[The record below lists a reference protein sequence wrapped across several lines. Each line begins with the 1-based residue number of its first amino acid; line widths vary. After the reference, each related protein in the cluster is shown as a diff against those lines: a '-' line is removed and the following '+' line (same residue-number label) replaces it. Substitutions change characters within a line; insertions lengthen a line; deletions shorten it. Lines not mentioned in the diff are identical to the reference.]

1 MDEQCRQRPEL
12 VQSAKETVAGCTE
25 CGTCVR
31 RCAFLTRYG
40 MPRDIARRVLAGERT
55 VDPFEC
61 SLCNLCAAVC
71 PEELAPGDL
80 FLALRRLAADQGLVD
95 FKPYAPL
102 LGYEKRGHSSLFAWY
117 PPSPVKTVFFPGCTL
132 PGTRPRITW
141 KLFEA
146 LRKCEP
152 EAAMVLDCC
161 HKPSHDLGRQPF
173 FVEQFEN
180 IRNRLLALDVERV
193 VVACPNCH
201 KVFRK
206 YGEGLTV
213 TTVYE
218 VLAQYQ
224 TRMKREAVS
233 ASPRTT
239 VQVTV
244 HDPCPLRNQA
254 GVHQAVRSLLEARG
268 FAIREMRDSGERTL
282 CCGEGGAVGFKNP
295 ALAVTWIEKRRAQ
308 AQGDLIVT
316 YCAGCAGF
324 LNRVAPTC
332 HLGDVL
338 FQPERTLAG
347 KNMATKPPF
356 TYLNRLLLKHQLKR
370 LS

>member
-1 MDEQCRQRPEL
+1 
-12 VQSAKETVAGCTE
+12 
-25 CGTCVR
+25 
-31 RCAFLTRYG
+31 
-40 MPRDIARRVLAGERT
+40 MPGDIVRRVLAGDRT

-61 SLCNLCAAVC
+61 SLCNLCAVVC

-80 FLALRRLAADQGLVD
+80 FLVLRRLDADQGLVD
-95 FKPYAPL
+95 FKPYASL

-117 PPSPVKTVFFPGCTL
+117 PPTPAKAVFFPGCTL
-132 PGTRPRITW
+132 PGTRPRVTW
-141 KLFEA
+141 RFFET
-146 LRKCEP
+146 LRELEP
-152 EAAMVLDCC
+152 ETAMVLDCC
-161 HKPSHDLGRQPF
+161 HKPSHDLGRQSF
-173 FVEQFEN
+173 FFKQFQN
-180 IRNRLLALDVERV
+180 IRDRLLALGVERV
-193 VVACPNCH
+193 IVACPNCH

-224 TRMKREAVS
+224 GRMKKEAAS

-244 HDPCPLRNQA
+244 HDPCPLRDQA
-254 GVHQAVRSLLEARG
+254 GVHQAVRSLLKSRG
-268 FAIREMRDSGERTL
+268 VLVREMKNNGDQTL

-295 ALAVTWIEKRRAQ
+295 ALAETWIEKRRVQ

-316 YCAGCAGF
+316 YCAGCVGF
-324 LNRVAPTC
+324 LNRAVPTS

-338 FQPERTLAG
+338 FDPEKAIRGRSHAAKAPL
-347 KNMATKPPF
+347 
-356 TYLNRLLLKHQLKR
+356 TYWNRLWLKR
-370 LS
+370 RLIRGV